1 VIVDADAGNGKRK
14 VVAFVGGLDLCGGRY
29 DTPSHPLFRTLQ
41 TLHKDDYYNPNYA
54 VRTPRSLVV
63 EQYLNFIRDSHVLV
77 LHLVYQCATSMQV
90 TDDRGPR
97 EPWHDLHSKVD
108 GPAAYD
114 ILTNFEERWLRALKM
129 TRLQKMKTSHDDS
142 LLKIDRISDIVGIDE
157 VSSLDEPNQE
167 TWHVQVSLI
176 DRILIPFEKLL

>member
-97 EPWHDLHSKVD
+97 EPWHDLHSKID
-108 GPAAYD
+108 GPAAFD
-114 ILTNFEERWLRALKM
+114 VMKNFEERWLKASKRTGAKKLTK
-129 TRLQKMKTSHDDS
+129 SCNDS
-142 LLKIDRISDIVGIDE
+142 LLWIEKIPEIAAIDDEIYSSDSDSE
-157 VSSLDEPNQE
+157 RWD
-167 TWHVQVSLI
+167 VQVRLFVVI
-176 DRILIPFEKLL
+176 HC